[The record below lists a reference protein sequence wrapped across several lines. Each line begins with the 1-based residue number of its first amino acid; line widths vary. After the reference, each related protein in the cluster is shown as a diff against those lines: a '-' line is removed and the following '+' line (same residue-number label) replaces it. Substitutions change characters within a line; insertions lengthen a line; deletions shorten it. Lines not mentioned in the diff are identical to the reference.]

1 MGRLNKIILTLALT
15 GLIISPSAVKADIP
29 GPAEGYTIQRA
40 EQILSDDVFVKT
52 DESTELNASGA
63 CGDKLNWEYDPSKHK
78 LIISGSGE
86 MYDYDAPKSTGVNEN
101 TAPWQSII
109 EDKVSLTISEG
120 VTSIGCNAFYGC
132 DLKSVS
138 LPDSLRKIGDYAFAD
153 SRLTKIK
160 LPSGLTELGD
170 GAFMTCAR
178 LKSINLPGGLT
189 GIGSETFSGCGLK
202 KVKLPKNI
210 KVIGDYA
217 FSNCAKLAKVK
228 FPKDSHIK
236 IGYEAFSGCG
246 FKKLKLPNGSVDDI
260 DSYAFAS
267 CSKLQS
273 VKIGEGI
280 AQINGYAVFY
290 DCKLNKI
297 SLPVS
302 LTSIG
307 EGTFSQC
314 IKLKNVFYPGTE
326 EEWGK
331 ISIGNDNDFLLS
343 AKMHYG
349 K

>member
-29 GPAEGYTIQRA
+29 GPAEGYTNQRA

-170 GAFMTCAR
+170 GAFMTCAG

-189 GIGSETFSGCGLK
+189 GIGSETFSGCG
-202 KVKLPKNI
+202 
-210 KVIGDYA
+210 
-217 FSNCAKLAKVK
+217 
-228 FPKDSHIK
+228 
-236 IGYEAFSGCG
+236 
-246 FKKLKLPNGSVDDI
+246 
-260 DSYAFAS
+260 
-267 CSKLQS
+267 
-273 VKIGEGI
+273 
-280 AQINGYAVFY
+280 
-290 DCKLNKI
+290 
-297 SLPVS
+297 
-302 LTSIG
+302 
-307 EGTFSQC
+307 
-314 IKLKNVFYPGTE
+314 
-326 EEWGK
+326 
-331 ISIGNDNDFLLS
+331 
-343 AKMHYG
+343 
-349 K
+349 